1 MFYGGNRNLRKFL
14 NENQIPKNIKKE
26 DVFMSN
32 IMNYYRRKL
41 LKEVREELFEE
52 EPPNPKERF
61 NQYKETKEE
70 LISDD
75 EDEEIIDNRNKIF
88 KDNEYNK
95 FSQQYSR
102 KSKFLT
108 LVEQEPNESDLS
120 KYLKKS
126 TNDKNTSS
134 EKETFNEGNIS
145 KMNGSSYPTL
155 PGIATSVWNYG
166 SKVVGFGY
174 NYLSYL
180 LKPSQTTKIVP
191 EEFEGNNYS
200 ECLINK

>member
-1 MFYGGNRNLRKFL
+1 
-14 NENQIPKNIKKE
+14 
-26 DVFMSN
+26 MSN

-61 NQYKETKEE
+61 NRYKKTKEE

-75 EDEEIIDNRNKIF
+75 EDEEIIDNHNKIF

-134 EKETFNEGNIS
+134 ENETRS
-145 KMNGSSYPTL
+145 
-155 PGIATSVWNYG
+155 
-166 SKVVGFGY
+166 
-174 NYLSYL
+174 
-180 LKPSQTTKIVP
+180 
-191 EEFEGNNYS
+191 EEQHV
-200 ECLINK
+200 